1 MTMLNLPESS
11 YELMGNMINGKF
23 CDAAT
28 AIAIES
34 DIPIKLLNS
43 KIE

>member
-1 MTMLNLPESS
+1 MLNIPESS

-28 AIAIES
+28 PIANNS
-34 DIPIKLLNS
+34 DI
-43 KIE
+43 